1 MYYYNPTEAK
11 KTEIIMKTVY
21 ARVSEISGKILINDQ
36 LSGTALKCSDDDFMT
51 IYRCGYI
58 ASLDEVCFSG
68 DFIIE
73 NGFLTLITPSD
84 ESEF

>member
-1 MYYYNPTEAK
+1 
-11 KTEIIMKTVY
+11 MKTVY

-36 LSGTALKCSDDDFMT
+36 LSGVALKCSNDDFMT
-51 IYRCGYI
+51 IYRCGYV
-58 ASLDEVCFSG
+58 ASLGEVCFSG

-73 NGFLTLITPSD
+73 NGLLTLITPSD